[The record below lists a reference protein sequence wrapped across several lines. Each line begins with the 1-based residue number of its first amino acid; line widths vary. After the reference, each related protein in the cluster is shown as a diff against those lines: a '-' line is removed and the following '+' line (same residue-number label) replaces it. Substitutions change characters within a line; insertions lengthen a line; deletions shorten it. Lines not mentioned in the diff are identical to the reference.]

1 MKQIAKIGILVGV
14 GVAVMGIIFPAHSVR
29 IFVGVGTS
37 PSLFSALPVLS
48 VWIVISGFI
57 MMVAGGFG
65 EGITSLVIL
74 PVNIALTAYF
84 AAGPAT
90 SVTVPTP
97 FALPVG
103 YGLGPMAV
111 FGGSVLAFLFAALMV
126 ISRYGGGRQR
136 VAGAG

>member
-1 MKQIAKIGILVGV
+1 MVGV

-29 IFVGVGTS
+29 IFVGAATS
-37 PSLFSALPVLS
+37 PSLFSVLPILS

-84 AAGPAT
+84 TAGPVT
-90 SVTVPTP
+90 DVTVPIP
-97 FALPVG
+97 WALPVG
-103 YGLGPMAV
+103 YGIGPLAV
-111 FGGSVLAFLFAALMV
+111 IGGSLLAFLFAALMV
-126 ISRYGGGRQR
+126 IARYGGGRKHMAE
-136 VAGAG
+136 AG